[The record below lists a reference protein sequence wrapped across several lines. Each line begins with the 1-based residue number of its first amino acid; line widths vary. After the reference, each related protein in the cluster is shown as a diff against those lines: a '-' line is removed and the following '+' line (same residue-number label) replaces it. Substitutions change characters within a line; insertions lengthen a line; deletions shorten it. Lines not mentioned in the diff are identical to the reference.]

1 MLASL
6 GFKVPEE
13 VTVASEL
20 LTPALTSM
28 YSANAY
34 KDHKEVQTL
43 RSSAAWC
50 NLMSSIIVEALQRER
65 ALLRVKAR
73 ILRSRIEDFEKRFNM
88 KSEEFLEKFESGE
101 LGDDEEFFL
110 WWSFLQALKGVEER
124 MKIVESKIQEL

>member
-1 MLASL
+1 
-6 GFKVPEE
+6 
-13 VTVASEL
+13 
-20 LTPALTSM
+20 
-28 YSANAY
+28 
-34 KDHKEVQTL
+34 L

-65 ALLRVKAR
+65 ALLRVKAK
-73 ILRSRIEDFEKRFNM
+73 ILKSRVEDFEKRFNM

-110 WWSFLQALKGVEER
+110 WWSFLQALRSVEER